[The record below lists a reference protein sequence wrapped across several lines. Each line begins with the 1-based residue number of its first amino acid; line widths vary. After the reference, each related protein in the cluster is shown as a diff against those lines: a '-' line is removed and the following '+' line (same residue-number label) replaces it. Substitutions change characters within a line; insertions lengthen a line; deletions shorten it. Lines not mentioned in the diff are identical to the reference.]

1 MSCGHTQDKILLPA
15 CRCRFRGG
23 TQGCRSRGW
32 SCKTDITGELHRWW
46 FEVERLGVWH
56 EGPQSPEGGDP
67 DTGKGNT
74 MADEVIQRLEPY
86 KQK

>member
-1 MSCGHTQDKILLPA
+1 M
-15 CRCRFRGG
+15 
-23 TQGCRSRGW
+23 
-32 SCKTDITGELHRWW
+32 
-46 FEVERLGVWH
+46 ERLGVWH

-74 MADEVIQRLEPY
+74 MADEVIQKLEPY